1 MALYWQVLGDK
12 EFLEGVISRTTLKR
26 PGEVEEVSLMV
37 AYLCLPSASYVT
49 GQVIAVDGGFTV
61 YGFQQPGY

>member
-1 MALYWQVLGDK
+1 MLGDK

-26 PGEVEEVSLMV
+26 PGEVEEVSSMV
-37 AYLCLPSASYVT
+37 AYLCLPAASYVT